1 MVISSWRLRWRYFG
15 GWQAL
20 GKGLVVAVFGLLI
33 VVSMLLATREDLI
46 YRSEGTSVTARVIG
60 KGTRKAFR
68 QRSRSGRW
76 STDYWL
82 RYEFRDLNGRVHQGT
97 QNAGRDLWD
106 RCREGSPVAVEYLR
120 ARPGESRL
128 ALGES
133 GYSWL
138 VRTGV
143 CGVGLLFFAGASVGT
158 VQGWRDAVKRV
169 QLIRDGTPAVG
180 RVTEIVAKGPLAKA
194 GRVPIPQHLLY
205 LFADAHGEEHRGE
218 SGPLPPQLAAR
229 WRPCDRLLVLY
240 DLADPGRNE
249 PDLFGARPQELAQL
263 LDEQSRG

>member
-1 MVISSWRLRWRYFG
+1 MVISYGRLRWRYFG
-15 GWQAL
+15 GWPAFL
-20 GKGLVVAVFGLLI
+20 NGLVVAVFGLLI

-68 QRSRSGRW
+68 QRSRSAMW

-128 ALGES
+128 APGES
-133 GYSWL
+133 GYAWL

-158 VQGWRDAVKRV
+158 VQGWRDAAKRV
-169 QLIRDGTPAVG
+169 QLVRDGTPAVG
-180 RVTEIVAKGPLAKA
+180 RVTEIVANEPRAKT
-194 GRVPIPQHLLY
+194 GRASIPQHLLY
-205 LFADAHGEEHRGE
+205 RFSDAHGEEHRGE
-218 SGPLPPQLAAR
+218 SGPLPTPLAAR
-229 WRPCDRLLVLY
+229 WRLSDRILVLY
-240 DLADPGRNE
+240 DPADPGRNE

-263 LDEQSRG
+263 FDEQLKG